1 MLSTRQQGQDAT
13 QDSRRH
19 KQLRK
24 KVERYHFPQFVPLT
38 VSSATARRGSWSLSF
53 AKRFMDV
60 GVSFVVLAVGFI
72 PGIFLYVLIRANS
85 RGPGFF
91 RQKRV
96 GYRGC
101 LFTLYKFRTME
112 ATNDG
117 TGSGLTRDGDPRV
130 TALGKLLR
138 KLKMDELPQFY
149 NVLRGEMSLVGPRPK
164 LAKYAARTDAF
175 YSPGITGFATLVFRR
190 EEQILRHVSP
200 EDLDGFYERRIKPL
214 KARADFQYMKRATF
228 FSDVRILFVTVFA
241 SLFPFSSRGKNDRSG
256 RRSALAPRRRTRRSS
271 LLNIEFE

>member
-1 MLSTRQQGQDAT
+1 
-13 QDSRRH
+13 
-19 KQLRK
+19 
-24 KVERYHFPQFVPLT
+24 
-38 VSSATARRGSWSLSF
+38 
-53 AKRFMDV
+53 MDV
-60 GVSFVVLAVGFI
+60 AVSLVVLAAGFI
-72 PGIFLYVLIRANS
+72 PGILLYLLIRANS

-117 TGSGLTRDGDPRV
+117 TGPGVTRDGDPRV
-130 TALGKLLR
+130 TVIGKLLR

-164 LAKYAARTDAF
+164 LPKYAARTDTF
-175 YSPGITGFATLVFRR
+175 YPPGITGFATLAFRG
-190 EEQILRHVSP
+190 EEQILKHVLP

-214 KARADFQYMKRATF
+214 KARADFQYMKRATL
-228 FSDVRILFVTVFA
+228 FSDMRILFLTILA
-241 SLFPFSSRGKNDRSG
+241 SLVPSASRLTNDQPG
-256 RRSALAPRRRTRRSS
+256 RRSVLVPRRRTRRSS
-271 LLNIEFE
+271 SLKIEFE